1 MQFVSV
7 TKKLLSNNIIRFI
20 KKIFFKFISYIV
32 FILCED
38 GVVGAAKFSPEN
50 KS

>member
-20 KKIFFKFISYIV
+20 KKIFFKFFSYIA
-32 FILCED
+32 FILSED
-38 GVVGAAKFSPEN
+38 GVGAAKLSPEN